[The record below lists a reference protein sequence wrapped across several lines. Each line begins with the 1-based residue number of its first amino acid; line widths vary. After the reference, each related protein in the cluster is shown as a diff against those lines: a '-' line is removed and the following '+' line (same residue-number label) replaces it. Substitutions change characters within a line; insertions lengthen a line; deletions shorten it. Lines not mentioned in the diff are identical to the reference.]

1 MPLPFTTPLE
11 LKFPGKVVSFA
22 LGTAAELRAQ
32 AGWKKYFEGMPANF
46 RINLPND
53 AVAATAA
60 SGSPEDTLDAT
71 GK

>member
-11 LKFPGKVVSFA
+11 LKFPERSCR
-22 LGTAAELRAQ
+22 LLWGTAAELRAQ

-46 RINLPND
+46 RINLPKD
-53 AVAATAA
+53 AVAVTAA
-60 SGSPEDTLDAT
+60 SGGPEDTLDTT